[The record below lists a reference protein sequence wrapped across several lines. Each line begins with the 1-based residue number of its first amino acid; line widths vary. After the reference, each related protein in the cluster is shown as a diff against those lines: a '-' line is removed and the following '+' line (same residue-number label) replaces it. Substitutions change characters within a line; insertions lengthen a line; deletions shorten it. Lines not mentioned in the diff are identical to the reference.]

1 MLSPDEL
8 REAREAAY
16 AYTDA
21 VSKGE
26 PLPKGFSAEPGTVLS
41 NGFAF
46 HPSLARLAVHP
57 SVLPIIREL
66 CGGQPQLRRGSLL
79 WDHSSLSSSDGV
91 PLHSGR
97 EDYPEN
103 NGGCGTA
110 RKPSRCL
117 CVYTNSTSAQGLA
130 AARPAR
136 LNG

>member
-8 REAREAAY
+8 NEARQAAY
-16 AYTDA
+16 AYTEA

-26 PLPKGFSAEPGTVLS
+26 SLPEGFSAAPGTVLS

-57 SVLPIIREL
+57 VVLPIIREL

-79 WDHSSLSSSDGV
+79 WDHSTLSSSDGV

-103 NGGCGTA
+103 HGGCE
-110 RKPSRCL
+110 SNL
-117 CVYTNSTSAQGLA
+117 CFPREGAHQ
-130 AARPAR
+130 
-136 LNG
+136 